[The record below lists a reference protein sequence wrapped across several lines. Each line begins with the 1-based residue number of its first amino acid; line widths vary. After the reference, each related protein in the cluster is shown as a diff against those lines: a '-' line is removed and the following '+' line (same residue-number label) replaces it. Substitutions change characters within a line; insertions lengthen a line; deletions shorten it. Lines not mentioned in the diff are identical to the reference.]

1 MKKKNKKKKGKAKKG
16 KKSKK
21 AKKGKKGKKSLGRHH
36 KKHHALLHKKSRPT
50 KPLKV
55 EKKKIYRTKKSIEL
69 EKEDLAHL
77 KRHRSDPDF
86 HRAIARRIVAD

>member
-16 KKSKK
+16 KKAKK
-21 AKKGKKGKKSLGRHH
+21 AKKGKKSLGRHN
-36 KKHHALLHKKSRPT
+36 KKLHALLYKKSRPT

-69 EKEDLAHL
+69 ENEDRAHL

-86 HRAIARRIVAD
+86 YKAIARRIVAD